1 MKKVISAIL
10 VLIILLV
17 ICAGCS
23 KPATDGERIITTAK
37 VRYLD
42 GSTETLEITHFSAAS
57 QSGLIHIFLTDGS
70 EMYFGV
76 NNVIIVKETE
86 EKYTH

>member
-42 GSTETLEITHFSAAS
+42 GSTETLEITHFSAS
-57 QSGLIHIFLTDGS
+57 QSGLIRIVLTDGS

-86 EKYTH
+86 EKYIH

>member
-10 VLIILLV
+10 VLIILLT

-23 KPATDGERIITTAK
+23 STTKDGERIITTAK

-42 GSTETLEITHFSAAS
+42 GATETLEITHFFAS

-70 EMYFGV
+70 EMYFGI